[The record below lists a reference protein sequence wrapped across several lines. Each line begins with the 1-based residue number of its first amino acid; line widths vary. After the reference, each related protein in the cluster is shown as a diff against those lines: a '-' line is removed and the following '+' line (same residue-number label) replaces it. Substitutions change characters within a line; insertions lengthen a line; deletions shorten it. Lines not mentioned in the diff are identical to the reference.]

1 MSIDMKKRDRDKR
14 DVEKRDGEKR
24 DGERCREERWREE
37 RWREERVFQCLQNCE
52 IVHDLLVQLQLKSE
66 SNFRFAIRTR
76 ISPVM

>member
-1 MSIDMKKRDRDKR
+1 MSIDMMKRDREKR

-24 DGERCREERWREE
+24 DGERCREE